1 MRPSDFPS
9 LDDSPPTLPQ
19 LRTMPW
25 FTIVG
30 LLPIMS
36 TIVLPSPGSKLLSI
50 APALGLQS
58 IDWQSL
64 AGFGLAG
71 VGVIT
76 IVGLTLRNL
85 QLLQALSRAKQ
96 FEVCL
101 RQAHAQLEADAQEQS
116 AQLTAANML
125 LREEVQRTH
134 MANLVL
140 ARTESRLNMALDAT
154 QTIIWDFN
162 LQTGE
167 VTRSGDTQS
176 LFGLTHTTL
185 AATQSAFLERVHPD
199 DRHQTEQATLE
210 AIAHQVPLA
219 QQYRV
224 IWDDG
229 SIHWLA
235 ARGKV
240 RHEPLDSS
248 DHLVGFTIDI
258 TQQKWLEEE
267 LRLTQELSQAIVE
280 ASSLSAGLEAILQR
294 MGTAIAWDFA
304 EAWQPK
310 PGLPQAGLA
319 KPEAAVLTL
328 HCTYGSAD
336 RRMQDFVKASQALAL
351 PMNMALP
358 GRIWASQQS
367 EWLLDL
373 SQAAPEQFIRG
384 ELARAA
390 GLKTTVGVPIVVEGQ
405 TIAIFLFFSFT
416 LRPQDDRVTH
426 LLESLTN
433 RLSAT
438 IQRKRAEEQLQES
451 YALLQTVFSS
461 TPDPIFVK
469 DFQGRYRFVNEA
481 TVAVLGRPVAEI
493 LGQDDTAFFEPD
505 IVQALRQVDRRI
517 MTTGIT
523 EVVEEQVPCQGERH
537 YFLTTKG
544 AWRNAQGEAIG
555 LVGLGRDITDR
566 VQDRE
571 AIRQLNQNLEQR
583 VRDRTAQLEAANREL
598 ETFSY
603 SVSHDLRSPLRSIDG
618 FSQMLLTRYHTNLDA
633 AGQHYLQRIR
643 ANVHRM
649 GELIDDLLQLSR
661 VTLGQMISS
670 PVNLS
675 AIAHEIAS
683 QLSATQPDRAVE
695 WTIAPAA
702 PAQGDPRL
710 LKIVMENLLG
720 NAWKYTAQK
729 SAAQIEFGIYQRSVQ
744 NSTQDLPLDS
754 VSLPPE
760 AIVYFVRDNGAG
772 FNMAYA
778 SKLFI
783 AFQRLHSETEFPGTG
798 VGLAT
803 VARIVQR
810 HGGQVGAI
818 AAVEQ
823 GATFYFTLPT

>member
-1 MRPSDFPS
+1 MMSAIGLPRPG
-9 LDDSPPTLPQ
+9 
-19 LRTMPW
+19 LR
-25 FTIVG
+25 F
-30 LLPIMS
+30 
-36 TIVLPSPGSKLLSI
+36 LSM

-58 IDWQSL
+58 LGLQSLGWQSL
-64 AGFGLAG
+64 AGVSLGGMGAIVL
-71 VGVIT
+71 
-76 IVGLTLRNL
+76 VGLILRHR
-85 QLLQALSRAKQ
+85 QLLRALSQAQ
-96 FEVCL
+96 QVETSL
-101 RQAHAQLEADAQEQS
+101 RQAHAQLEVDAQAQS
-116 AQLTAANML
+116 AQLTATNERL
-125 LREEVQRTH
+125 QEEVQRTH
-134 MANLVL
+134 TANLVL

-167 VTRSGDTQS
+167 VTRSGDTQA

-185 AATQSAFLERVHPD
+185 DTTQAAFLDRVHPD
-199 DRHQTEQATLE
+199 DRHRTEQDTLE
-210 AIAHQVPLA
+210 AIAHQVPLS
-219 QQYRV
+219 QEYRV
-224 IWDDG
+224 VWDDG
-229 SIHWLA
+229 STHWLA

-240 RHEPLDSS
+240 RHDPLDGS

-280 ASSLSAGLEAILQR
+280 ATGLLSGLAAILQR
-294 MGTAIAWDFA
+294 MTTAIAWDFA
-304 EAWQPK
+304 EAWLPK
-310 PGLPQAGLA
+310 PGLPQPGLD
-319 KPEAAVLTL
+319 KPAAALTL
-328 HCTYGSAD
+328 QCTCRGDD
-336 RRMQDFVKASQALAL
+336 RRLQDFVKASQALVL
-351 PMNMALP
+351 PMHMALP

-373 SQAAPEQFIRG
+373 SQVTPEQFIRG

-390 GLKTTVGVPIVVEGQ
+390 GLQTTFGVPIVVEGQ

-426 LLESLTN
+426 LLKSLTD

-481 TVAVLGRPVAEI
+481 TIEVLGRPTAEI
-493 LGQDDTAFFEPD
+493 LGQDDTAFFAPD
-505 IVQALRQVDRRI
+505 IAEALRQVDRRI

-523 EVVEEQVPCQGERH
+523 EVVEEQVPYQGEMH

-603 SVSHDLRSPLRSIDG
+603 SVSHDLRAPLRSIDG
-618 FSQMLLTRYHTNLDA
+618 FSQILLTRYHANLDA
-633 AGQHYLQRIR
+633 GGQHYLQRIR

-675 AIAHEIAS
+675 AIAQETAS
-683 QLSATQPDRAVE
+683 QLSATQPDREVA

-702 PAQGDPRL
+702 STQGDPRL
-710 LKIVMENLLG
+710 LKIVLENLLG
-720 NAWKYTAQK
+720 NAWKYTAQR
-729 SAAQIEFGIYQRSVQ
+729 SAAQIEFGVYQSSVRNSAQ
-744 NSTQDLPLDS
+744 NPPGTAAQSSPLDS
-754 VSLPPE
+754 VALPPG
-760 AIVYFVRDNGAG
+760 ANVYFVRDNGAG

-803 VARIVQR
+803 VARIIQR

-818 AAVEQ
+818 AAVDQ
-823 GATFYFTLPT
+823 GATFYFTLPA